1 VRTDRRRT
9 TVQYRELAV
18 PGAWEITPKQFGDP
32 RGVFLEWFK
41 DAPFAEAA
49 GHSLDLK
56 QANLSV
62 SAAGVVRGIHFA
74 DVPPGQAKYVTCAR
88 GAVLDVV
95 VDIRVGSPTFGT
107 WDSVLLDDQDRRA
120 IYLAEGLGHAFMSL
134 EDDSTVLYLCSTGY
148 APGREH
154 GIHPLDPTIGID
166 WPTTA
171 RDGSPLEPLL
181 SEKDTAAPTLE
192 DARTTGLLPTWEAV
206 EAYVASLRA

>member
-1 VRTDRRRT
+1 M
-9 TVQYRELAV
+9 QIRELSV
-18 PGAWEITPKQFGDP
+18 PGAFEITPQQHGDP

-41 DAPFAEAA
+41 DAPFADATGQGLA
-49 GHSLDLK
+49 LA

-74 DVPPGQAKYVTCAR
+74 DVPPGQAKYVTCAK

-95 VDIRVGSPTFGT
+95 VDIRVGSPTFGR
-107 WDSVLLDDQDRRA
+107 WDSVLLDDVDRRA

-134 EDDSTVLYLCSTGY
+134 EDDSTVLYLCSAPY

-154 GIHPLDPTIGID
+154 GVHPLDPEIGIE

-171 RDGSPLEPLL
+171 RDGSPLFAQL
-181 SEKDTAAPTLE
+181 SDKDAVAPTLAE
-192 DARTTGLLPTWEAV
+192 ARETGLLPQADAV
-206 EAYVASLRA
+206 AAFVSTLRRG